1 MPDGVLKN
9 EHHIDSTAPTQPF
22 FQFSP
27 INVRDMI
34 QRQVRNTVGREVDM
48 FADMSIGGFDGRYL
62 NQFPVEE
69 VSHGSRNGNY
79 YFIMGMSKIG
89 DLSVVAP

>member
-1 MPDGVLKN
+1 
-9 EHHIDSTAPTQPF
+9 
-22 FQFSP
+22 
-27 INVRDMI
+27 
-34 QRQVRNTVGREVDM
+34 M